1 MSDSL
6 NYIPSVATVCSKPVF
21 STMTS
26 RNQFC
31 RLFHD
36 ALPIATIGRLIG
48 RSIGGLML
56 VLLANCVFAQD
67 SADQKNWQANMQAI
81 NSKIPTSFEINEDL
95 VNAAGIEK
103 RIGKHIVL
111 YTDVRQENI
120 GELVSIFDKAITP
133 WCQIFGVAPK
143 RAENWQMRVFLIA
156 NSKDRT
162 RFEKTGLIPEELPE
176 FLAGYQRGP
185 NIWLYLQPGEYYTRH
200 LLIHEGT
207 HAMMQWF
214 LNGHGAPWYSE
225 GMAELIGVHQWK
237 DDSIKLKYRLRDR
250 SQAPYWGR
258 VKQVKDDL
266 KNGEAMTLA
275 EVLRIEPRS
284 FLKVR
289 AYAWSWAAC
298 DFFTNHSR
306 TKKMFPKMQKIAS
319 QQPEIFNRKFVEQLK
334 PHWDELERDWALMV
348 SEMEYGYA
356 VESGQISNATAS
368 TTNDPKSPIANFS
381 IQSNRSWQSTNIK
394 LKKGDRL
401 RISGSGEFKVGQSGT
416 ANPQPWPCQSNGITI
431 QYYRGHPLG
440 MLHAAM
446 LNLDGETSMD
456 QIAGLLDPLPI
467 GISREITVPSDGLL
481 CLRINE
487 SPAKLDDNQDALEV
501 RVEKL
506 E

>member
-1 MSDSL
+1 MTRSNQSL
-6 NYIPSVATVCSKPVF
+6 
-21 STMTS
+21 
-26 RNQFC
+26 
-31 RLFHD
+31 RLFGVF
-36 ALPIATIGRLIG
+36 PIATIGGL
-48 RSIGGLML
+48 IGGLML

-67 SADQKNWQANMQAI
+67 PADQRNWQANMLAI
-81 NSKIPTSFEINEDL
+81 NSKIPTSFEINEAL
-95 VNAAGIEK
+95 VKAAGIEK
-103 RIGKHIVL
+103 RVGKHIVL
-111 YTDVRQENI
+111 YTDVREENV
-120 GELVSIFDKAITP
+120 GDLVSVFDKAVSP
-133 WCQIFGVAPK
+133 WCQIFGVPPK
-143 RAENWQMRVFLIA
+143 RAETWKMRVFLIA
-156 NSKDRT
+156 NSKDTT
-162 RFEKTGLIPEELPE
+162 RFKKSGLIPEQLPK

-237 DDSIKLKYRLRDR
+237 DDSLKLSYRLRDR
-250 SQAPYWGR
+250 SEAPYWGR
-258 VKQVKDDL
+258 VKKVKEDL

-275 EVLRIEPRS
+275 EVLRIEPTS

-298 DFFTNHSR
+298 DFFTNHSK
-306 TKKMFPKMQKIAS
+306 TKTAFAKMQKLAPL
-319 QQPEIFNRKFVEQLK
+319 QPKIFNRKFVQQLK
-334 PHWDELERDWALMV
+334 PHWKELERDWALMV

-356 VESGQISNATAS
+356 VERGQISLAAAS
-368 TTNDPKSPIANFS
+368 ATNDPEKSVSDFS
-381 IQSNRSWQSTNIK
+381 IQSNRSWQSTNIAV
-394 LKKGDRL
+394 KKGDRFK
-401 RISGSGEFKVGQSGT
+401 ISGSGEFKIGQSGT

-431 QYYRGHPLG
+431 QYFRGHPLG
-440 MLHAAM
+440 MLHAAI
-446 LNLDGETSMD
+446 LAPDGGTAME
-456 QIAGLLDPLPI
+456 QIAGLMDPLPI

-487 SPAKLDDNQDALEV
+487 SPADLDDNQDALEV